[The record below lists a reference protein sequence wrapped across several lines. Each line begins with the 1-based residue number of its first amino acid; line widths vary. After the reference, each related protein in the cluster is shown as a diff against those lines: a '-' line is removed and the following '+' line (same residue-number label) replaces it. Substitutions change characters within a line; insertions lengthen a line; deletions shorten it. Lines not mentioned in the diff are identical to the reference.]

1 MSAKRSIYRLFA
13 AALFL
18 VAGALLLA
26 SNLLVAQDEGGDAA
40 RRTAVVLEV
49 DGAIGP
55 ATGDFIVRGITD
67 AEESGAALVVLRL
80 NTPGGLD
87 ASMRAIISKIL
98 ASRVPVATYVSP
110 SGSRAA
116 SAGTYIMYASHI
128 AAMAP
133 ATNLGSAT
141 PVSISPGGL
150 GGGREEDGEGRKQRD
165 RDDEAAKDEETDGE
179 KDADASDE
187 APRPGS
193 AMERK
198 VVNDAVAYI
207 KGLARL
213 RGRNEEWAE
222 QAVRS
227 AVNLTAED
235 ALEQNVID
243 VVARDVDD
251 LLAQVD
257 GTTISVGDEEM
268 VLATDGLT
276 VVTVAPDWR
285 TRLLAV
291 ITNPN
296 VAYILMLVGIYGL
309 FFELSNPGA
318 LFPGVLGAICLLLA
332 FYAFQVL
339 PVNYAGVA
347 LILLG
352 LAFMVGELFM
362 PSFGVV
368 GIGGVIAFVIG
379 SLILI
384 ETDVEAYQLSTPLI
398 VTVAAVTVLFVFTVI
413 AMAVRQRKQP
423 VVSGREHMIGST
435 GEALA
440 DFENGD
446 GTILVHGERWSARC
460 EHPVARGQKVKVLEL
475 EGPVLTVEPVPEP
488 VEVSS

>member
-1 MSAKRSIYRLFA
+1 MSAMRSICRLFV
-13 AALFL
+13 AALAL
-18 VAGALLLA
+18 VAGALLPA
-26 SNLLVAQDEGGDAA
+26 SNVLVAQDEGGDAA

-55 ATGDFIVRGITD
+55 ATGDFIVRGIAD

-87 ASMRAIISKIL
+87 ASMRDIISRIL

-116 SAGTYIMYASHI
+116 SAGTYIMYASHV

-150 GGGREEDGEGRKQRD
+150 GGGREEDD
-165 RDDEAAKDEETDGE
+165 KDERNDSAKEGGDPENGKAPE
-179 KDADASDE
+179 SDDSE
-187 APRPGS
+187 SDAPRPGS

-213 RGRNEEWAE
+213 RGRNEQWAE
-222 QAVRS
+222 AAVRS

-235 ALEQNVID
+235 ALEQDVID

-257 GTTISVGDEEM
+257 GVTVSVGDEEV
-268 VLATDGLT
+268 VLATGGLE

-352 LAFMVGELFM
+352 VAFMVGELFM

-398 VTVAAVTVLFVFTVI
+398 VTVAAVTVLFVFTII
-413 AMAVRQRKQP
+413 AMAVRQRRQP
-423 VVSGREHMIGST
+423 VVSGREYMIGGT

-440 DFENGD
+440 DFEHGT

-460 EHPVARGQKVKVLEL
+460 ERPVMRGQKVRVLEL
-475 EGPVLTVEPVPEP
+475 DGLVLTVEPVPEP
-488 VEVSS
+488 VEESS